1 VQYVRR
7 VTQTPDTPDT
17 ADTQTAPS
25 QATRPQTDVDRIA
38 ERYFDAAVAL
48 SPINATFLG
57 VPGREEDL
65 DDLSPA
71 GNAAASQVRR
81 TALSELAGAS
91 PVDDVDRVTVAA
103 MTERLQLAE
112 DRYAAGLDEMSLNV
126 LASPLQNVRDVFDLM
141 PQDTEEDW
149 RVFATRMGKIP
160 AALEGYQQALL
171 AARERGQV
179 SPRRQVQA
187 CAEQARD
194 LTTDD
199 GYFAKV
205 VADASVGEEPL
216 AGEVRQSLA
225 ASAKAAAAAYGSM
238 ADWLERELL
247 PHAPE
252 DDACGRERYALESR
266 YFLGAAVD
274 LEETYRWGQRE
285 VADLHAQMAQIA
297 EGLER
302 GASVQRGVEILDA
315 DEKYQLH
322 GTDALKAWMQ
332 ERADE
337 VIADLKDVHFDIPGP
352 VQRIECM
359 IAPTQTGGIY
369 YTGPS
374 DDFSRPGRMW
384 WSVPKG
390 NTEFRTWNEL
400 TTVYHEG
407 VPGHHL
413 QVAQTVYRSQ
423 LLNKWRRLEA
433 WTSGHGEGW
442 ALYAERLMAELGYMD
457 DPGNRMGWLAG
468 QSLRAARV
476 VIDIGVHCGFDAPD
490 EVGGGAWDYDKA
502 WTYLTRYGFMDEKV
516 LRFEL
521 NRYLGWP
528 GQAPSYK
535 IGERL
540 WLQLRDEVKQRQGDG
555 FDLKAFHRRALDIG
569 GVGLDTLRAA
579 VLDEI

>member
-1 VQYVRR
+1 
-7 VTQTPDTPDT
+7 VTDTT
-17 ADTQTAPS
+17 STQS
-25 QATRPQTDVDRIA
+25 GRPRTEVDRIA
-38 ERYFDAAVAL
+38 ERHFDAIVEL
-48 SPINATFLG
+48 SPIEATYLG
-57 VPGREEDL
+57 VPGRDEDL

-71 GNAAASQVRR
+71 GNAAKSEVRR
-81 TALSELAGAS
+81 RALEELRDAVPA
-91 PVDDVDRVTVAA
+91 DDVDRVTIAA
-103 MTERLQLAE
+103 MTERLGLAE
-112 DRYAAGLDEMSLNV
+112 ERYAAGLDEMSLNV
-126 LASPLQNVRDVFDLM
+126 IASPLQEVRDVFDLM
-141 PQDTEEDW
+141 PQDSEDDW
-149 RVFATRMGKIP
+149 RVFATRMAKVP
-160 AALEGYQQALL
+160 VALEGYKQSLL
-171 AARERGQV
+171 AARERGLV
-179 SPRRQVQA
+179 APRRQVVESAKQS
-187 CAEQARD
+187 RD

-199 GYFAKV
+199 GYFAKL
-205 VADASVGEEPL
+205 VADAMAGDAPL
-216 AGEVRQSLA
+216 DGAAKAQLAEAAKA
-225 ASAKAAAAAYGSM
+225 ASAAYGEI

-252 DDACGRERYALESR
+252 ADACGRERYALESR
-266 YFLGAAVD
+266 YFLGATVD
-274 LEETYRWGQRE
+274 LEETYRWGQE
-285 VADLHAQMAQIA
+285 QVADIHAQMQAIA
-297 EGLER
+297 EGLEP
-302 GASVQRGVEILDA
+302 GASVERGVEILDA
-315 DEKYQLH
+315 DERYHLH

-337 VIADLKDVHFDIPGP
+337 VISNLKDVHFDIPGP

-400 TTVYHEG
+400 STVYHEG

-413 QVAQTVYRSQ
+413 QVAQTVYRSE
-423 LLNKWRRLEA
+423 LLNKWRRLKS

-476 VIDIGVHCGFDAPD
+476 VIDIGVHCGFEAPE
-490 EVGGGAWDYDKA
+490 EVGGGEWTYDKA

-528 GQAPSYK
+528 GQAPAYK

-540 WLQLRDEVKQRQGDG
+540 WLALRDEVKDREGG
-555 FDLKAFHRRALDIG
+555 AFDLKAFHRRALDIG
-569 GVGLDTLRAA
+569 GVGLDTLREA
-579 VLDEI
+579 VLGGL

>member
-1 VQYVRR
+1 M
-7 VTQTPDTPDT
+7 T
-17 ADTQTAPS
+17 ANTQTA
-25 QATRPQTDVDRIA
+25 RPRTDVDRIA
-38 ERYFDAAVAL
+38 ETYFEAAVAL

-57 VPGREEDL
+57 VPGGEEDL

-71 GNAAASQVRR
+71 GNAAAAELRR
-81 TALSELAGAS
+81 TTLARLATATPS
-91 PVDDVDRVTVAA
+91 DDVDRVTVDA

-126 LASPLQNVRDVFDLM
+126 LASPLQSVRDVFDLM
-141 PQDTEEDW
+141 PQQTAEDW

-160 AALEGYQQALL
+160 AALEGYQEALL
-171 AARERGQV
+171 LARERGQV
-179 SPRRQVQA
+179 SPRRQVEA

-205 VADASVGEEPL
+205 VADATVGDEPL
-216 AGEVRQSLA
+216 ESELAAALA
-225 ASAKAAAAAYGSM
+225 ASAQAASAAYGAM

-252 DDACGRERYALESR
+252 ADACGRERYALESR
-266 YFLGAAVD
+266 YFLGATVD
-274 LEETYRWGQRE
+274 LEETYRWGQQE
-285 VADLHAQMAQIA
+285 VASLHAQMSEIA
-297 EGLER
+297 DGLEA
-302 GASVQRGVEILDA
+302 GASVARGVEILDA

-322 GTDALKAWMQ
+322 GTDALRAWMQ

-400 TTVYHEG
+400 STVYHEG

-413 QVAQTVYRSQ
+413 QVAQTVYRSE
-423 LLNKWRRLEA
+423 LLNRWRRLEA

-502 WTYLTRYGFMDEKV
+502 WTYLTRYGFMDEKI

-540 WLQLRDEVKQRQGDG
+540 WLQLRDEVKQREGDA
-555 FDLKAFHRRALDIG
+555 FDLKSFHRRALDIG

-579 VLDEI
+579 VLQEN